1 MCVGGGGGGGGGGS
15 TLIPLWTGAIPE
27 KKTFLLSHC
36 RPNTGRY
43 YLDEMSISYHRS
55 CYIFTCIV
63 CTYKKAL
70 EPFLKRR
77 GEVKTPF

>member
-1 MCVGGGGGGGGGGS
+1 MGLRVKSHHGRYVCGEGGGGVAGGS

-27 KKTFLLSHC
+27 KPYFLLFHC

-43 YLDEMSISYHRS
+43 YLESFVSISYHRS

-63 CTYKKAL
+63 CT
-70 EPFLKRR
+70 
-77 GEVKTPF
+77 